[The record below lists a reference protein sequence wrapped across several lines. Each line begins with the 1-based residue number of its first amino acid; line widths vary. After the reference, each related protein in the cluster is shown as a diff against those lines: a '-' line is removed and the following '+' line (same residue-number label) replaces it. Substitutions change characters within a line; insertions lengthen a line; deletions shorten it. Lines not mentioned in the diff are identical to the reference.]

1 MALDHIDQFV
11 ADLRA
16 SPFHAQFA
24 DEVANSL
31 ASIDL
36 EGDANPDA
44 AKAYAAISWI
54 IEQPRT
60 LDEKLKALE
69 RLARFPRGK
78 VEIASMRQFTGW
90 HS

>member
-16 SPFHAQFA
+16 SVVYATA
-24 DEVANSL
+24 AEDLANCL
-31 ASIDL
+31 ASLDL
-36 EGDANPDA
+36 EGEDSPDA

-54 IEQPRT
+54 IKQPRT
-60 LDEKLKALE
+60 ADEKLKAIE
-69 RLARFPRGK
+69 RLAGIPRGK

>member
-1 MALDHIDQFV
+1 MALDHIDQFI

-16 SPFHAQFA
+16 SVVYASAA
-24 DEVANSL
+24 DDVANSL
-31 ASIDL
+31 AELDL
-36 EGDANPDA
+36 EGDTNPDA

-54 IEQPRT
+54 IKQPRSA
-60 LDEKLKALE
+60 DEKLKAME
-69 RLARFPRGK
+69 RLARIPRGK